1 MLNGCDVGQA
11 NNLINDY
18 TLLLLFQR
26 SVLTYIQE
34 GVNQQAV
41 SSIKTLS
48 VKCVWWE
55 EHFLFTALF
64 SRGLHFLFPFAM
76 PAKHFFF
83 SFRFFPNADFR
94 PRRS

>member
-1 MLNGCDVGQA
+1 MLYLVTPMLNGCDVGQA

-64 SRGLHFLFPFAM
+64 SRGLHFLFPFA
-76 PAKHFFF
+76 F
-83 SFRFFPNADFR
+83 SRHC
-94 PRRS
+94 